1 MTINPF
7 SFTFAPSPETIFFTM
22 EFLTPLAQTP
32 SLPLLSIVSFL
43 ASTVLP
49 LGSEW
54 LLILMITQGFSPTE
68 TVITAS
74 LGNYAGSC
82 TTFFVGLYGST
93 FIIKKVLRIDSS
105 QLTRAKNIYE
115 KYGTWSLLLS
125 WLPIIGDPICL
136 VAGIFKVGWF
146 RYSVLVFI
154 GKFVRYA
161 TVAYLIN
168 KTITT

>member
-1 MTINPF
+1 MEFLTPAL
-7 SFTFAPSPETIFFTM
+7 STM
-22 EFLTPLAQTP
+22 EFLTPLSHTP
-32 SLPLLSIVSFL
+32 SLPLLFIVSFL

-54 LLILMITQGFSPTE
+54 LLVLMIAQGFSITE

-74 LGNYAGSC
+74 LGNYTGSC
-82 TTFFVGLYGST
+82 TTFLIGLYGST
-93 FIIKKVLRIDSS
+93 FIIQKILRIDAT
-105 QLTRAKNIYE
+105 QLLRAQRIYE

-125 WLPIIGDPICL
+125 WLPIVGDPICL
-136 VAGIFKVGWF
+136 VAGLFKVGWF

-161 TVAYLIN
+161 TVAYLAH
-168 KTITT
+168 KTIYT